1 MARKNWGD
9 ARAEVLALMPE
20 INKLVSAG
28 IKRIKIYELMRAEHG
43 LSCNLRTFN
52 RWVVR
57 HNADLLTETAAPAPA
72 PAPSAPAIPV
82 DPPQP
87 ESGIKKPLR
96 TAVPPR
102 RNHRDDRENT
112 ASDGPIVV
120 RTDIPQFRLHDD

>member
-1 MARKNWGD
+1 MMARKNWGD

-28 IKRIKIYELMRAEHG
+28 IKRIKIYELMQAEHG

-72 PAPSAPAIPV
+72 PPAPAVPV
-82 DPPQP
+82 DPPEP
-87 ESGIKKPLR
+87 ESAADKTLR
-96 TAVPPR
+96 TAVPPK
-102 RNHRDDRENT
+102 RNYADDMENT

>member
-1 MARKNWGD
+1 MMARKNWGD

-28 IKRIKIYELMRAEHG
+28 IKHVKIYELMQAEHG
-43 LSCNLRTFN
+43 LTCTLRTFR
-52 RWVVR
+52 RWVGKYSDAQIRVG
-57 HNADLLTETAAPAPA
+57 NQPASAA
-72 PAPSAPAIPV
+72 S
-82 DPPQP
+82 
-87 ESGIKKPLR
+87 KPLR
-96 TAVPPR
+96 TAAPPR

>member
-1 MARKNWGD
+1 MMARKNWGD

-28 IKRIKIYELMRAEHG
+28 IKRVKIYELMRAEHG

-57 HNADLLTETAAPAPA
+57 HNADLPSETAAPV
-72 PAPSAPAIPV
+72 PSASAIPV

-87 ESGIKKPLR
+87 ASGIKKPLR

-102 RNHRDDRENT
+102 RNHRDDMENT
-112 ASDGPIVV
+112 TGDGPIVV
-120 RTDIPQFRLHDD
+120 RAAIPEFRLHDD

>member
-1 MARKNWGD
+1 MARKDWGD
-9 ARAEVLALMPE
+9 ARAEVMALMPE

-28 IKRIKIYELMRAEHG
+28 IKRVKIYELMRAEHG

-57 HNADLLTETAAPAPA
+57 HNADLLTETAAPAT
-72 PAPSAPAIPV
+72 SAPDIPV

-102 RNHRDDRENT
+102 RTHTDDMENT

-120 RTDIPQFRLHDD
+120 RAAIPQFRLHDD

>member
-1 MARKNWGD
+1 MMARKNWGD

-28 IKRIKIYELMRAEHG
+28 IKRIKIYELMRAERG

-72 PAPSAPAIPV
+72 PPAPTIPV

-87 ESGIKKPLR
+87 ASATKKMLR

-102 RNHRDDRENT
+102 RNHRDDMENT

-120 RTDIPQFRLHDD
+120 RAAIPEFKLHDD